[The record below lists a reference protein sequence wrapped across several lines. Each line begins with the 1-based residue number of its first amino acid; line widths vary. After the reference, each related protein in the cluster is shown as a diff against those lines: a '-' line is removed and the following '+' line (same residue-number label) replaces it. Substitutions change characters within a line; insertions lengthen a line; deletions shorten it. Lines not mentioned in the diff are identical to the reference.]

1 MSLFNHK
8 NKHPQHSNR
17 RVIDDV
23 TTTRKHTG
31 AAGAPKK
38 AASSAGDSPV
48 EKDGR
53 KKGAER
59 QVVATLT
66 LGTQVALHRQVA
78 IGALA
83 RLLKAPVA
91 TVLSSLLIA
100 VAFALPVLFFVL
112 VSNLQTLGASWDGQ
126 PGISVYLDNGLAQEA
141 IDQLIADYRQ
151 DPLIKEVSY
160 ISPQQGLADFQQRV
174 GLQDIIGQL
183 GSNPLPGVIEL
194 VPISD
199 ASVAQ
204 LDQAVLAYQGT
215 TGVDQV
221 RLDRQW
227 VQRLQA
233 ILSLLER
240 FSLALGII
248 LGLTV
253 VLVIS
258 NTVRLS
264 IESRRDE
271 IRVVSMVGGTRG
283 FIAMPFI
290 YMGMWYGIMGALLAH
305 VIVFSL
311 LAVLRTEAA
320 RIAGLYGSE
329 MVLSDPGLEISAV
342 LLFCGTLLGAMG
354 ALGSCYRHFQTLVP
368 N

>member
-8 NKHPQHSNR
+8 NKHSR
-17 RVIDDV
+17 RRSADNV
-23 TTTRKHTG
+23 TTPRHHAGSGTAQRK
-31 AAGAPKK
+31 AQNPRSVEA
-38 AASSAGDSPV
+38 
-48 EKDGR
+48 EKDER

-59 QVVATLT
+59 QAVATLT
-66 LGTQVALHRQVA
+66 FAAHAALHRQVA
-78 IGALA
+78 TDALA

-91 TVLSSLLIA
+91 TMLNGLLIA

-160 ISPQQGLADFQQRV
+160 ISPQQGLAAFQQRV
-174 GLQDIIGQL
+174 GLQDIISQL

-199 ASVAQ
+199 ATVAQ
-204 LDQAVLAYQGT
+204 LDQAVVVYQGT

-253 VLVIS
+253 VLVVS

-290 YMGMWYGIMGALLAH
+290 YMGVWYGIMGALLAH
-305 VIVFSL
+305 VLVFSL
-311 LAVLRTEAA
+311 LAVLRTEVVT
-320 RIAGLYGSE
+320 IAGLYGSE
-329 MVLSDPGLEISAV
+329 MVLSGPGLDISAV
-342 LLFCGTLLGAMG
+342 LLSCGILLGAVG

>member
-1 MSLFNHK
+1 MSLFRHK
-8 NKHPQHSNR
+8 NKHSR
-17 RVIDDV
+17 RRPADDV
-23 TTTRKHTG
+23 TTPRNH
-31 AAGAPKK
+31 AGSGTAQTK
-38 AASSAGDSPV
+38 AQNARCVEA
-48 EKDGR
+48 EKDER

-66 LGTQVALHRQVA
+66 LAAHAALHRQVA
-78 IGALA
+78 TDALT

-112 VSNLQTLGASWDGQ
+112 VSNLQTLGATWDGR
-126 PGISVYLDNGLAQEA
+126 PSISVYLKNGLARETV
-141 IDQLIADYRQ
+141 DQLIAGYRQ
-151 DPLIKEVSY
+151 DPLIKDVSY
-160 ISPQQGLADFQQRV
+160 ISPQQGLAVFQQRV
-174 GLQDIIGQL
+174 GVLDIIEEL
-183 GSNPLPGVIEL
+183 GFNPLPGVIEL
-194 VPISD
+194 VPVSE
-199 ASVAQ
+199 AGVAQ
-204 LDQAVLAYQGT
+204 LDQAVAAYQDAA
-215 TGVDQV
+215 GVDQV

-227 VQRLQA
+227 VQRLQS

-240 FSLALGII
+240 FSVALGVI

-271 IRVVSMVGGTRG
+271 IRVVSMVGGTQG
-283 FIAMPFI
+283 FIAMPFV
-290 YMGMWYGIMGALLAH
+290 YMGVWYGIMGTLLAH

-311 LAVLRTEAA
+311 LGVLRAETAT
-320 RIAGLYGSE
+320 IAGLYGSE
-329 MVLSDPGLEISAV
+329 MVLSGPGLETSV
-342 LLFCGTLLGAMG
+342 MLLCCGIVLGALG
-354 ALGSCYRHFQTLVP
+354 ALGSCYRHLQTLVP